1 MPFGPNRP
9 AGTVRTSFESG
20 MKNPLGRNTSVLDP
34 SNVHLPGTF
43 GDSLGSAVSAASG
56 TENWTLISLEN
67 PTAMAPGFGRTAN
80 TFSRAGGRVVLGTVV
95 GKVVDVVPELAAAR
109 APTLNAP

>member
-1 MPFGPNRP
+1 
-9 AGTVRTSFESG
+9 
-20 MKNPLGRNTSVLDP
+20 
-34 SNVHLPGTF
+34 
-43 GDSLGSAVSAASG
+43 
-56 TENWTLISLEN
+56 
-67 PTAMAPGFGRTAN
+67 MAPGFGRTAN